1 MTEEI
6 KEMFYKLRSDDYYE
20 KHYQQSV
27 YYEKDLNKLENYITN
42 LQKENEKLKEENKR
56 IFSRVNDDELLI
68 SNAMNYVELQDY
80 KSRNKKAIEYI
91 KKDTRWFDSEY
102 AKIYGMLCDCEGAKG
117 DRLEVLVNPTN
128 LLNILQG
135 GDE

>member
-6 KEMFYKLRSDDYYE
+6 KKIINWLNQIIKENKESDVSLNSCVVPFETLYKLQD
-20 KHYQQSV
+20 
-27 YYEKDLNKLENYITN
+27 YITN
-42 LQKENEKLKEENKR
+42 LQKENEKLK
-56 IFSRVNDDELLI
+56 
-68 SNAMNYVELQDY
+68 SNQE
-80 KSRNKKAIEYI
+80 KTIEYI

-102 AKIYGMLCDCEGAKG
+102 AKIYGTLCNCKGAKG